1 MANSVVSN
9 FAMSLVQGAKADMNL
24 TTAMSLVSYS
34 DGPSVV
40 NSNYVQTLVSYTVSP
55 SQINSAFVMI
65 GASSIIEFQVPETN
79 LDVDSKLEGFDLEN
93 YENNVKP
100 AAPIRELN
108 PYRPDTPDELREL
121 GQVAD
126 DYLKEQAELIRQQH
140 MLIQAGDSTFG
151 WEVLTKTNKNQE
163 YTLGSLGRFFHDKYG
178 IILAR
183 YVQFVEMVQT
193 PWTGAPVGRLKD
205 SVEID
210 WRVTNDFSKSGKM
223 LVMGLG
229 GPYET
234 PHDGEY
240 GWMIVGGANIQ
251 SIPTDN
257 VVVPKADAPLIWS
270 GTASSLAHGSGKV
283 FGRVWGNPNS
293 IELLPGYVFVTLE
306 GESPQMIKDW
316 ISDLASGLEE
326 EIQLLTQMLDDLKD
340 QIPTQQ
346 LLEMQ
351 RQLAT
356 LSSRITQEELNR
368 MGGDRD
374 LQAQIAAI
382 NAATVD
388 WGPIIDALSQSVA
401 TSQAKQDQQINLNR
415 ETADAALA
423 LANQLKGRMDTEVS
437 ALQTTVRI
445 LQDRVYELAD
455 ESTPGLPLVTGET
468 PGPNFITDEYGQC
481 ILAG

>member
-1 MANSVVSN
+1 MRPGANAQVTLLTTTALATQLIEPVRVSN
-9 FAMSLVQGAKADMNL
+9 L
-24 TTAMSLVSYS
+24 
-34 DGPSVV
+34 
-40 NSNYVQTLVSYTVSP
+40 TVSVLANEYLDPVRVSNASLSFLGSVIWVLDP
-55 SQINSAFVMI
+55 SPT
-65 GASSIIEFQVPETN
+65 G

-93 YENNVKP
+93 YESNVKP
-100 AAPIRELN
+100 AAPNRELN

-140 MLIQAGDSTFG
+140 MLLQAGDSTFG

-163 YTLGSLGRFFHDKYG
+163 YTLGALGRFFHDKFG

-183 YVQFVEMVQT
+183 YVQFVEMVPT
-193 PWTGAPVGRLKD
+193 PWTGAPVGRLKEA
-205 SVEID
+205 VEID

-234 PHDGEY
+234 PHDGTF
-240 GWMIVGGANIQ
+240 GWIIVGGANIQ

-257 VVVPKADAPLIWS
+257 VAVPKADAPLIWS

-316 ISDLASGLEE
+316 ITDLASGLEA
-326 EIQLLTQMLDDLKD
+326 EIQLLAQMLDDLKD

-356 LSSRITQEELNR
+356 LSSRISQEELNR

-374 LQAQIAAI
+374 LQEQIAAI

-388 WGPIIDALSQSVA
+388 WGPIIDALSQSVD
-401 TSQAKQDQQINLNR
+401 TSQAKQDQQIRLNR

-437 ALQTTVRI
+437 ALQNTVRI
-445 LQDRVYELAD
+445 LQDRVYELAE
-455 ESTPGLPLVTGET
+455 ESMPGLPLVTGET
-468 PGPNFITDEYGQC
+468 PGPIFITDEYGQC